1 MVNEML
7 PQKWDEEADITSAG
21 SGILDALLNFSFD
34 FLHCPVVKLGVKST
48 FDF

>member
-1 MVNEML
+1 MH
-7 PQKWDEEADITSAG
+7 PQKWDEEADVTSAG